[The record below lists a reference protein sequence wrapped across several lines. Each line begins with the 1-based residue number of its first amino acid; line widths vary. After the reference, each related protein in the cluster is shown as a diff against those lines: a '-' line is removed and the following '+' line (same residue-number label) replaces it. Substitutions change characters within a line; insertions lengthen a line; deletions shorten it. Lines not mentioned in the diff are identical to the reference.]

1 MRIVTL
7 LSVTVTSLFDHCC
20 IHSFLL
26 IDYRA
31 TIFHIHQNL
40 DFAAKVA
47 RTTVISFMSHSF
59 TRKTSF
65 ATTEA

>member
-1 MRIVTL
+1 MTL
-7 LSVTVTSLFDHCC
+7 LSVIVTSLFDRWC
-20 IHSFLL
+20 IHSFLM
-26 IDYRA
+26 IDYGA

-40 DFAAKVA
+40 DFPAKVA

-59 TRKTSF
+59 IRKTAF